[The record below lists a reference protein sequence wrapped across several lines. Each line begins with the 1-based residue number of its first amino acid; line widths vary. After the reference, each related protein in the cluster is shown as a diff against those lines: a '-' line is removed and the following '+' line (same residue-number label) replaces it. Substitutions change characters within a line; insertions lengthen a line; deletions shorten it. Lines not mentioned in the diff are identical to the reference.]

1 MKQSPE
7 GTTLI
12 HRRFQPPQLQSN
24 TLLKVLKGRPYLI
37 GGFNLREP
45 TTSKVTPSVQIRFL
59 PQSAFQM

>member
-24 TLLKVLKGRPYLI
+24 TLLKVPKGRPYLI
-37 GGFNLREP
+37 GGFNLREQP
-45 TTSKVTPSVQIRFL
+45 TSNPLPPPIRL
-59 PQSAFQM
+59 PNVN